1 MNDNTQFEIA
11 KLTLK
16 PGDVLV
22 FRTLRGT
29 LTMEQTELIKAWLR
43 ELLSRAGHPDT
54 EILVLGKDVALEI
67 LEHAA

>member
-1 MNDNTQFEIA
+1 MNEFEIA

-29 LTMEQTELIKAWLR
+29 LTDERAKHVKAWIE
-43 ELLSRAGHPDT
+43 ELLSRAGHPNT
-54 EILVLGKDVALEI
+54 EVLIIGKDVALEI